1 VKVSSSNKPIIETTD
16 LGQRLNGREVLR
28 KVNLRIERGE
38 VFALIGPTG
47 SGKTTLLRLLDL
59 IDMPSQ
65 GKVYFDGTD
74 VTGAARQ
81 RLETRRR
88 MAFVLQKP
96 VVFNASVYDNIAYG
110 LKWRRMNRENVRAR
124 VDDVLEM
131 VGLADFR
138 KRNARML
145 SGGEM
150 QRVAIAR
157 AIATEPE
164 VLLLDEPTANLDP
177 VSTARIEELIS
188 DIIQR
193 YQTTIVMATHDMS
206 QGQRLAGR
214 VGMLLDGEILQ
225 MGGWWEVFNS
235 PRNREMAKFVGIEN
249 IIDGVV
255 LASEDNVVTI
265 GTDDSVIEAV
275 SDCAVGEQVHACIR
289 SEEVTLAL
297 SRLSSSARNTFTGE
311 ITRLTVTGPVARV
324 EINCGFRLVALV
336 TKRSAEE
343 MALEKGKRVYASF
356 KATAVHVIKQE

>member
-1 VKVSSSNKPIIETTD
+1 MSDSKPIIETTD
-16 LGQRLNGREVLR
+16 LGQRFNGQDILR
-28 KVNLRIERGE
+28 NINLRIDRGE
-38 VFALIGPTG
+38 FLALIGPTG

-59 IDMPSQ
+59 IDSPSQ

-74 VTGAARQ
+74 VTESGRQ
-81 RLETRRR
+81 RLEARRR

-110 LKWRRMNRENVRAR
+110 LKWRGIRRDDIRDRLDDILKM
-124 VDDVLEM
+124 VDLP
-131 VGLADFR
+131 DFH

-177 VSTARIEELIS
+177 VSTIKIEELITN
-188 DIIQR
+188 IIQR

-214 VGMLLDGEILQ
+214 VGMLLNGEILQ
-225 MGGWWEVFNS
+225 TGGWWEVFNS
-235 PRNREMAKFVGIEN
+235 PQNREMAQFVGIEN
-249 IIDGVV
+249 IIEGVV
-255 LASEDNVVTI
+255 LSSEDNVVTI

-297 SRLSSSARNTFTGE
+297 SRLSSSARNTFSGG
-311 ITRLTVTGPVARV
+311 ITRITTTGPVARV
-324 EINCGFRLVALV
+324 EIDCGFRLVALV

-343 MALEKGKRVYASF
+343 MALERGKQVHASF
-356 KATAVHVIKQE
+356 KATAVHIIRQD

>member
-1 VKVSSSNKPIIETTD
+1 VSNNEPIIQTTD
-16 LGQRLNGREVLR
+16 LGQRRNGRDVLR
-28 KVNLRIERGE
+28 NINLRIERGK

-59 IDMPSQ
+59 IDSPSQ
-65 GKVYFDGTD
+65 GKVYFNGTD
-74 VTGAARQ
+74 VTESGKQ

-96 VVFNASVYDNIAYG
+96 VVFNANVYDNIAYG
-110 LKWRRMNRENVRAR
+110 LKWRGMNRDDIRNRL
-124 VDDVLEM
+124 DDVLKM
-131 VGLADFR
+131 VDLTDFH

-177 VSTARIEELIS
+177 VSTTRIEELIT

-206 QGQRLAGR
+206 QGQRLADR
-214 VGMLLDGEILQ
+214 VGMLLTGEIVQ
-225 MGGWWEVFNS
+225 TGGWHEALNS
-235 PRNREMAKFVGIEN
+235 PRNREMARFVGIEN

-255 LASEDNVVTI
+255 LSSEDNVVTI
-265 GTDDSVIEAV
+265 STDDSIIEAI
-275 SDCAVGEQVHACIR
+275 SDCAAGEPVHACIR

-297 SRLSSSARNTFTGE
+297 SRLSTSARNTFSGE
-311 ITRLTVTGPVARV
+311 ITRIITTGPVARV
-324 EINCGFRLVALV
+324 EIDCGFRLVALV

-343 MALEKGKRVYASF
+343 MALEKGRQVFASF
-356 KATAVHVIKQE
+356 KATAVHVIKRD

>member
-1 VKVSSSNKPIIETTD
+1 MSNNKPIIETTE
-16 LGQRLNGREVLR
+16 LGQRLNGRDVLR
-28 KVNLRIERGE
+28 NINLRIDRGE

-59 IDMPSQ
+59 IDSPSQ

-74 VTGAARQ
+74 VTEAAGH
-81 RLETRRR
+81 RLEARRR

-110 LKWRRMNRENVRAR
+110 LKWRGISR
-124 VDDVLEM
+124 DDIRKRLDEVLEM
-131 VGLADFR
+131 VDLTDFR

-145 SGGEM
+145 SGGET

-157 AIATEPE
+157 AIATGPE

-177 VSTARIEELIS
+177 VSTMKIEELIT

-193 YQTTIVMATHDMS
+193 YHTTIVIATHDIS

-214 VGMLLDGEILQ
+214 VGMLQNGEILQ
-225 MGGWWEVFNS
+225 TGGWHEAFNS
-235 PRNREMAKFVGIEN
+235 PRNREMANFVGIEN

-255 LASEDNVVTI
+255 LTSEDNVVTI

-275 SDCAVGEQVHACIR
+275 SDCAVGDRIHACIR

-297 SRLSSSARNTFTGE
+297 ARLTSSARNTFTGE
-311 ITRLTVTGPVARV
+311 ITRLTITGPVARI
-324 EINCGFRLVALV
+324 EIDCGFRLVALV
-336 TKRSAEE
+336 TRRSVEE
-343 MALEKGKRVYASF
+343 MPLDKGRQVYASF
-356 KATAVHVIKQE
+356 KATAVHVIKQD

>member
-1 VKVSSSNKPIIETTD
+1 MSNIKSIIETTD
-16 LGQRLNGREVLR
+16 LGQSRNGRDVLR

-59 IDMPSQ
+59 IDSPSQ

-74 VTGAARQ
+74 VTESGKQ

-110 LKWRRMNRENVRAR
+110 LKWRGMSRDDIRNRL
-124 VDDVLEM
+124 DDVLDM
-131 VGLADFR
+131 VDLTDFR

-177 VSTARIEELIS
+177 VSTTRIEGLIS

-206 QGQRLAGR
+206 QGQRLADR
-214 VGMLLDGEILQ
+214 VGMLLNGEIVQ
-225 MGGWWEVFNS
+225 TGGWHEALNS
-235 PRNREMAKFVGIEN
+235 PRNREMARFVGIEN

-255 LASEDNVVTI
+255 LSSEDNVVTI
-265 GTDDSVIEAV
+265 STDDSIIEAV
-275 SDCAVGEQVHACIR
+275 SDCAAGEQVHACIR

-297 SRLSSSARNTFTGE
+297 SRLSTSARNTFNGE
-311 ITRLTVTGPVARV
+311 IRRIITTGPVARV
-324 EINCGFRLVALV
+324 EIDCGFRLVALV

-343 MALEKGKRVYASF
+343 MTLEKGKQVFASF
-356 KATAVHVIKQE
+356 KATAVHVIKRA